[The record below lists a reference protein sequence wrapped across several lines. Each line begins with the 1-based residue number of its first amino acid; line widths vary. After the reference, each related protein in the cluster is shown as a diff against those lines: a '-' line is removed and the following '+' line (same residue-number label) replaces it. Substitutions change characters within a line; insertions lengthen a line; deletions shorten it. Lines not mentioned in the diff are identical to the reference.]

1 MLTRSN
7 KQTFSIT
14 TFFIAKIRFF
24 YEIFKC
30 KSLKINTIYNIS
42 ISPSTLYTYFS
53 TYGFDYSEYKTLKQE
68 KKEQEV
74 LLCLEDMYKNDMII
88 TVKSVRNRL
97 RESGIKIS
105 NDSCSRIVKDFKSN
119 RLYS

>member
-1 MLTRSN
+1 MR
-7 KQTFSIT
+7 
-14 TFFIAKIRFF
+14 
-24 YEIFKC
+24 
-30 KSLKINTIYNIS
+30 
-42 ISPSTLYTYFS
+42 
-53 TYGFDYSEYKTLKQE
+53 QE

-97 RESGIKIS
+97 REYGIKIS